1 MGRMK
6 PVIGVT
12 TSRRSGWRIYPLIAL
27 NLWLAGGRGRR
38 WDSGREADIGAVDG
52 LIVGGGDDISPE
64 LYEGEIVV
72 SARLDPARDALER
85 RLVRAA
91 LAAGK
96 PVLGI
101 CRGAQMLNVA
111 LGGDL
116 HQDAY
121 RHHADSRFFRT
132 ILPRKDVE
140 IAPDTLLA
148 RIAGAA
154 PMRVNALHSQAVR
167 RLGAGLRVAAIK
179 GTGTGAF
186 GDMNAYA
193 DAGAQVTLDF
203 TDAGMAT
210 TYLEPLPRIRAAL
223 DTLLAEAAARD
234 CDVAVV
240 EIADGV
246 LQRETA
252 ALLADPAARSAF
264 DGFLYAC
271 PDALSAVGGVA
282 ALAPCGVRPHAL
294 TGLISRAPLATREAE
309 AATGLRVI
317 SREALRDPA
326 EAMAAL
332 RMIAARSSATVQG

>member
-1 MGRMK
+1 MK

-27 NLWLAGGRGRR
+27 NLWLAGGRRRR
-38 WDSGREADIGAVDG
+38 WDSGREADIGAMDG

-85 RLVRAA
+85 RLVGAA

-121 RHHADSRFFRT
+121 GRYADSPYLRT

-148 RIAGAA
+148 RISGAG
-154 PMRVNALHSQAVR
+154 PMRVNALHTQAVN
-167 RLGAGLRVAAIK
+167 RLGEGLRVAARD
-179 GTGTGAF
+179 GG
-186 GDMNAYA
+186 
-193 DAGAQVTLDF
+193 
-203 TDAGMAT
+203 GMAQAIERA
-210 TYLEPLPRIRAAL
+210 EPPFALGVQWHPEHLFYARRQRALFAAL
-223 DTLLAEAAARD
+223 VTAAALSR
-234 CDVAVV
+234 
-240 EIADGV
+240 
-246 LQRETA
+246 
-252 ALLADPAARSAF
+252 
-264 DGFLYAC
+264 
-271 PDALSAVGGVA
+271 PDAQ
-282 ALAPCGVRPHAL
+282 
-294 TGLISRAPLATREAE
+294 
-309 AATGLRVI
+309 GLRAD
-317 SREALRDPA
+317 RGGRA
-326 EAMAAL
+326 
-332 RMIAARSSATVQG
+332 G